1 MIPPGGR
8 PGRRT
13 TARPVPAAAV
23 LCTLA
28 LVAAGAAGATAG
40 ASATTTT
47 APPNPWVAGIGGS
60 LTLGL
65 DQAPTGCNPNA
76 AAGNTWADHLVL
88 EPVLPSS
95 FVVGPG
101 GVPSYDSAV
110 INQAEV
116 VNTSPQTVVYTINP
130 RAVWSDGV
138 PITAADFVYAWQE
151 QRGPPPG
158 GVGSYNTDVAS
169 TQGYRD
175 ISSVKGSQNGRTV
188 TVVFAQ
194 PFADWK
200 MLFNDLL
207 PAHVMEKVG
216 WDPGCTSVDPAVD
229 LSGGP
234 FKIGAVVPGKK
245 IVLVRNPHWWGQ
257 DANLDTM
264 TIRFASGPAQLTHW
278 LETGAAQVIEP
289 SAFSPSLLEQ
299 VTQHRSQN
307 SSVTVSSTFLQ
318 LVYSTTSAVTGALPV
333 RQAISHAVD
342 RQALTNAVVGWA
354 DTGIV
359 PSASHL
365 YAQSQSNYPGPK
377 TPSIQ
382 SSGQPGTTTT
392 TTPNPPTTAR
402 PFPLTADLDQTDR
415 LLTSA
420 GYVRGPGGAW
430 VQPNGKPLVVTVAV
444 DDGDQWAA
452 KSATVVARQLQA
464 AGIGVS
470 LLSSSDATAA
480 GQALASGQADAALL
494 PYDATP
500 YGSEAIA
507 WFTTML
513 GTPGVDGSQDW
524 SRFSNPALDSLLTQA
539 SQDLNPIKASTMY
552 AEADT
557 VLWQQMVTL
566 PLFAEPAAM
575 AWSTYI
581 AGIGPNPNGP
591 GLLWYP
597 QTWSVR
603 VPPTSPNTVPT
614 T

>member
-1 MIPPGGR
+1 MTPPGGR

-13 TARPVPAAAV
+13 TARPGPAAAILV
-23 LCTLA
+23 TLA
-28 LVAAGAAGATAG
+28 LVAAGTAGGAAG

-65 DQAPTGCNPNA
+65 DRAPTGCNPNA
-76 AAGNTWADHLVL
+76 ASGNTWADHLVL

-130 RAVWSDGV
+130 KAVWSDGV

-175 ISSVKGSQNGRTV
+175 ISSVKGSQSGRTV

-234 FKIGAVVPGKK
+234 FKIGSVEPGKK
-245 IVLVRNPHWWGQ
+245 VVLVRNPRWWGQ

-264 TIRFASGPAQLTHW
+264 TIRFASGPAQLTRW
-278 LETGAAQVIEP
+278 LETGAAQVIQP
-289 SAFSPSLLEQ
+289 SAFGPSLLEQ
-299 VTQHRSQN
+299 VTQHPSQN

-318 LVYSTTSAVTGALPV
+318 LAYSTTSAVTGDLRV

-342 RQALTNAVVGWA
+342 RQALTNTVVGWA

-365 YAQSQSNYPGPK
+365 YAQSLSNYPGPK

-382 SSGQPGTTTT
+382 ASGQPGTTTT

-415 LLTSA
+415 LLNSA
-420 GYVRGPGGAW
+420 GYVRGPSGAW

-444 DDGDQWAA
+444 DEGDQWAA
-452 KSATVVARQLQA
+452 KSATLVARQLEA
-464 AGIGVS
+464 AGIAVS

-507 WFTTML
+507 WYTTML

-524 SRFSNPALDSLLTQA
+524 SRFSDPALDSLLTQA
-539 SQDLNPIKASTMY
+539 SQNLNPVKAATMY
-552 AEADT
+552 ADADT
-557 VLWQQMVTL
+557 ILWQQMVTL
-566 PLFAEPAAM
+566 PLFAEPVVM
-575 AWSTYI
+575 AWSTYT
-581 AGIGPNPNGP
+581 AGVGPNPNGP

-597 QTWSVR
+597 QTWSLR